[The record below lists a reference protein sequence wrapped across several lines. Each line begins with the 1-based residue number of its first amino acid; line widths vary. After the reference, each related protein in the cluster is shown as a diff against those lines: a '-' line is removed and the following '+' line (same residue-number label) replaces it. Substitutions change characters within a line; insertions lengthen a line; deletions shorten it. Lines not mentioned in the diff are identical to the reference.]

1 MMNVQSDETFI
12 KHADM
17 YLHIFFYRYFI
28 FKAVKNNNNRYIC
41 LNIEKTLVSLVNWS
55 VGLSIVGWS
64 VGCIVE

>member
-1 MMNVQSDETFI
+1 MMNVQSGETFI

-17 YLHIFFYRYFI
+17 YLNIFFYRHFI
-28 FKAVKNNNNRYIC
+28 FKAVKNNNNRCIC
-41 LNIEKTLVSLVNWS
+41 QNIEKTLVSLVDWS